1 MARGRLKVK
10 WVVLDD
16 GVLDVTLDASFPVK
30 ILPEMSHKQLADT
43 IFRLG
48 EKITLKLRPAAG
60 KSMAVLVNNERISPV
75 TSSDGVYTYTF
86 AVKENTAVSFE
97 TKSVYK
103 VSGTLPE
110 ELKNAAMYV
119 IDENGES

>member
-10 WVVLDD
+10 WEVLED

-48 EKITLKLRPAAG
+48 EKITLLNPTPEYDADEEAEEK
-60 KSMAVLVNNERISPV
+60 
-75 TSSDGVYTYTF
+75 
-86 AVKENTAVSFE
+86 
-97 TKSVYK
+97 
-103 VSGTLPE
+103 E
-110 ELKNAAMYV
+110 ELV
-119 IDENGES
+119 ES